1 MGCEHRTEAQGVH
14 RGRIHAGLLRVPRD
28 HVARGV
34 CGCLGWVMTLALGM
48 VPDTGGRGRRSGGT
62 DGDRQDREGTIEIG
76 RAGAGPPVL
85 FVHGAP
91 GGADSSL
98 AMGQFLVS
106 AGFEVIAPPR
116 PGYLGTRWPAAA
128 RSTSRPTCWR
138 R

>member
-1 MGCEHRTEAQGVH
+1 METVKT
-14 RGRIHAGLLRVPRD
+14 
-28 HVARGV
+28 ARG
-34 CGCLGWVMTLALGM
+34 
-48 VPDTGGRGRRSGGT
+48 P
-62 DGDRQDREGTIEIG
+62 IEIG

-116 PGYLGTRWPAAA
+116 PGYLGTPLAGRSAIDEQADLLAALTDA
-128 RSTSRPTCWR
+128 LDHDRAGGGVIWR
-138 R
+138 RAKQLPPA